1 MKKRGCDLE
10 DGVLCPAGGRRAEAG
25 ACSLCGLRGQPG
37 IDLGDEDGTFWG
49 GIRPSST
56 TCPLLPAHSPHPS
69 CWTAHNLVSVGKRE
83 GEGGGGEGAG
93 GSPGKTAMKGCG
105 RALATR
111 SLASGTPHWPRAEQP
126 DSVQRPQ
133 GGVAGREGPRV
144 HSDGEHSEA
153 SLESDRLPAGVLGR
167 LRDHR
172 PPNTSVDHT
181 AGCRPL
187 VGCEINLVVHSQ
199 HFKTD

>member
-1 MKKRGCDLE
+1 M
-10 DGVLCPAGGRRAEAG
+10 AG
-25 ACSLCGLRGQPG
+25 
-37 IDLGDEDGTFWG
+37 
-49 GIRPSST
+49 
-56 TCPLLPAHSPHPS
+56 
-69 CWTAHNLVSVGKRE
+69 
-83 GEGGGGEGAG
+83 GGGGEQPREDSHEGVRA
-93 GSPGKTAMKGCG
+93 SPGHSQPGLRDA
-105 RALATR
+105 ALA
-111 SLASGTPHWPRAEQP
+111 LSGAA
-126 DSVQRPQ
+126 DSAQRPQ

-153 SLESDRLPAGVLGR
+153 SLESDRLLAGVLGR

-172 PPNTSVDHT
+172 PPNTSDDHT